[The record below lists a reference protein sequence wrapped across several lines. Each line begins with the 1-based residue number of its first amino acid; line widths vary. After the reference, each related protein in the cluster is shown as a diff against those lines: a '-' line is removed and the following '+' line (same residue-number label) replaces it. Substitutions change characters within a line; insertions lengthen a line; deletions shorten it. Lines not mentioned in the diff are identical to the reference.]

1 MIQTQLIKTPA
12 QVLSSD
18 SSASSAL
25 PIGGVEGGQL
35 PVDGKV
41 AFSDAMVRAQLMGKA
56 PASQAAMTPRVSDD
70 IPQTNGA
77 DAKSLASGELA
88 GEETQAAKASGD
100 EPGLPPDDFL
110 QQLQASL
117 RQDVSL
123 VHPAVP
129 PSLQGESAP
138 VDGNDLPPESQP
150 LVESRALSGPG
161 AEGKGVTAQPAPMPP
176 GGPVPGSA
184 GLTESAQAGLTQTEQ
199 AQTDPVQTGATA
211 HGPLQSSLAQGD
223 ATQSNLARDALAQT
237 GLAKAEPALAADGE
251 TTQTAMRGDVQGV
264 DKSAAA
270 EAGASKGGNAA
281 HADALVASDA
291 ELGSAAPDQVAEK
304 GTDKGTEKGTEKAAD
319 TGATR
324 AKTEGPSP
332 LSGAERAA
340 LLSKVIPSPEAAADK
355 GTGTTVQLE
364 APTAQ
369 AGAARSFGEG
379 LVKVGLDSQVAAQGD
394 APNAA
399 GNQPREASTRDGLT
413 GTTGDGKPGSAQDA
427 PESKPVQAAR
437 LEQNT
442 TKPEQNTFQ
451 AGSPSPAAT
460 PVSTP
465 EPTLAAP
472 QQILARQES
481 QGPQASLTALSAGI
495 QQMESAPVMVKV
507 AAEFKKSDMKGSLDD
522 VGKPGGVETKGA
534 GQTDAT
540 ASLQPAQT
548 GAGESKPAAELAAR
562 REPQSLPHL
571 KLATPEAPVQLH
583 QKVNLMLTDQL
594 QQAEIQLDPLGLG
607 KMKIQIQLDASS
619 QASVHFV
626 VQHGQTREMLEQAM
640 PRLRDMLAGQG
651 IQLGQTLV
659 QQQPQQQSQQQAQQ
673 QGQSAFGG
681 QGQQGGSFNGG
692 QSQEGEGT
700 ARSLSLLVESAN
712 DAGIDFYA

>member
-25 PIGGVEGGQL
+25 PIGGVEGDQL

-41 AFSDAMVRAQLMGKA
+41 AFSDAMVRAQLMGKT

-129 PSLQGESAP
+129 PLPQGESTP

-161 AEGKGVTAQPAPMPP
+161 TEGKGVTAKPAPMPP
-176 GGPVPGSA
+176 GGPVPGST
-184 GLTESAQAGLTQTEQ
+184 GLTGLAQTGLVQTEQ
-199 AQTDPVQTGATA
+199 VQTDPVQTGATA
-211 HGPLQSSLAQGD
+211 HGPLQSGLAQGD
-223 ATQSNLARDALAQT
+223 VTQSNLARDALAQT
-237 GLAKAEPALAADGE
+237 GLAKAEPAPAADGE

-281 HADALVASDA
+281 LADALVASDA
-291 ELGSAAPDQVAEK
+291 EPGSAAPDQVAEK
-304 GTDKGTEKGTEKAAD
+304 GTDKGTEKGTDKAAD

-355 GTGTTVQLE
+355 GTGTAVQLE

-379 LVKVGLDSQVAAQGD
+379 LVKVGLDSQVTAQGD
-394 APNAA
+394 ATNAA

-413 GTTGDGKPGSAQDA
+413 GTTGDGRPGSAQDA
-427 PESKPVQAAR
+427 PESKPVQAVR

-442 TKPEQNTFQ
+442 TKPEQNTAQ
-451 AGSPSPAAT
+451 TGSPSPAAA
-460 PVSTP
+460 PVNTP

-495 QQMESAPVMVKV
+495 QQMESAPAMVKV

-548 GAGESKPAAELAAR
+548 AAGESKPAAELAAR

-681 QGQQGGSFNGG
+681 QGQQGGGFNGG

>member
-56 PASQAAMTPRVSDD
+56 PASQAALAPRVSDD
-70 IPQTNGA
+70 NPQTNGA

-129 PSLQGESAP
+129 PSPQGESAP

-161 AEGKGVTAQPAPMPP
+161 AEGKGVTAKPAPMPP

-211 HGPLQSSLAQGD
+211 HGPLQSGLALGD
-223 ATQSNLARDALAQT
+223 VTQSNLARDALAQT
-237 GLAKAEPALAADGE
+237 GLAKAEPAPAADGE

-264 DKSAAA
+264 DKSATA

-281 HADALVASDA
+281 LADALVASDA
-291 ELGSAAPDQVAEK
+291 EPGSAAPDQVAEK

-413 GTTGDGKPGSAQDA
+413 GTTGDGRPGSAQDA
-427 PESKPVQAAR
+427 PESKPVQAVR

-442 TKPEQNTFQ
+442 TKPEQNTAQ
-451 AGSPSPAAT
+451 TGSPSPAAA

-495 QQMESAPVMVKV
+495 QQMESAPAMVKV

-540 ASLQPAQT
+540 ASLPPAQT
-548 GAGESKPAAELAAR
+548 AAGESKPAAELAAR

-681 QGQQGGSFNGG
+681 QGQQGGGFNGG

>member
-129 PSLQGESAP
+129 PSPQGESAP

-161 AEGKGVTAQPAPMPP
+161 AEGKGVTAKPAPMQP

-184 GLTESAQAGLTQTEQ
+184 GLTGLVQTEQ

-211 HGPLQSSLAQGD
+211 HGPLQSGLAQDD

-237 GLAKAEPALAADGE
+237 GLAKAEPAPALDGE

-281 HADALVASDA
+281 LADALVASDA
-291 ELGSAAPDQVAEK
+291 EPGSAAPDQVAEK
-304 GTDKGTEKGTEKAAD
+304 GTDKGTEKGTDKAAD

-442 TKPEQNTFQ
+442 TKQEQNTAQ
-451 AGSPSPAAT
+451 TGSPSPAAAS
-460 PVSTP
+460 VNTP

-495 QQMESAPVMVKV
+495 QQMESAPAMVKV

-548 GAGESKPAAELAAR
+548 AAGESKPAAELAAR

-681 QGQQGGSFNGG
+681 QGQQGGGFNGG
-692 QSQEGEGT
+692 QSQEGEGA

>member
-12 QVLSSD
+12 QVLASD

-25 PIGGVEGGQL
+25 PIGGVEGDQL

-41 AFSDAMVRAQLMGKA
+41 AFSDAMVRAQLMGKT
-56 PASQAAMTPRVSDD
+56 PASQAAMTPQVSDD

-184 GLTESAQAGLTQTEQ
+184 GLTGLGQTGLVQTEL

-211 HGPLQSSLAQGD
+211 HGPLQSGLALGD
-223 ATQSNLARDALAQT
+223 VTQSNLARDALAQT
-237 GLAKAEPALAADGE
+237 GLAKAEPALDGE
-251 TTQTAMRGDVQGV
+251 TTQAAMRGDVQGV

-270 EAGASKGGNAA
+270 ETGASKGGQGAR
-281 HADALVASDA
+281 ADALVASDA

-324 AKTEGPSP
+324 AKTEGASP

-355 GTGTTVQLE
+355 GTGTAVQLE

-442 TKPEQNTFQ
+442 TKPEQNTVQ

>member
-25 PIGGVEGGQL
+25 PIGGVEGDQL

-41 AFSDAMVRAQLMGKA
+41 AFSEAMVRAQLMGKT

-129 PSLQGESAP
+129 PLPQGESTP

-161 AEGKGVTAQPAPMPP
+161 AEGKGVTAKPAPMQP
-176 GGPVPGSA
+176 GGPVPGST
-184 GLTESAQAGLTQTEQ
+184 GLTGLGQTGLV
-199 AQTDPVQTGATA
+199 QTDLAQTGATA
-211 HGPLQSSLAQGD
+211 HGPLQSGLAQGD
-223 ATQSNLARDALAQT
+223 VTQSNLARDALAQT
-237 GLAKAEPALAADGE
+237 GLAKAELAPAADGE

-281 HADALVASDA
+281 LADALVASDA
-291 ELGSAAPDQVAEK
+291 ERGSAAPDQVAKK
-304 GTDKGTEKGTEKAAD
+304 GTDKGTEKGTDKAAD

-355 GTGTTVQLE
+355 GSGTAVQLE

-379 LVKVGLDSQVAAQGD
+379 LIKVGLDSQVTAQGD

-442 TKPEQNTFQ
+442 TKQEQNTAQ
-451 AGSPSPAAT
+451 TGSSSPAAA

-495 QQMESAPVMVKV
+495 QQMESAPAMVKV

-548 GAGESKPAAELAAR
+548 AAGESKPAAELAAR

-681 QGQQGGSFNGG
+681 QGQQGGGFNGG

>member
-18 SSASSAL
+18 SSAPSAL
-25 PIGGVEGGQL
+25 PIGGVEGDQL

-56 PASQAAMTPRVSDD
+56 PASQAAMTPQLSDD
-70 IPQTNGA
+70 NPQTNGA

-129 PSLQGESAP
+129 PSPQGESAP

-176 GGPVPGSA
+176 GGPVPGST
-184 GLTESAQAGLTQTEQ
+184 GLTGL
-199 AQTDPVQTGATA
+199 AQTGLVQTDLAQTGTTT
-211 HGPLQSSLAQGD
+211 HGPLQSGLALGG
-223 ATQSNLARDALAQT
+223 ATQSDLARGALAQT
-237 GLAKAEPALAADGE
+237 GLAKAEPAPAADGE

-281 HADALVASDA
+281 HADAPVASDA
-291 ELGSAAPDQVAEK
+291 EPGSAAPDQVAEK
-304 GTDKGTEKGTEKAAD
+304 GTDKGTEKGTDKAAD

-355 GTGTTVQLE
+355 GTGTAVQLE

-379 LVKVGLDSQVAAQGD
+379 LVKVGLDSQVTAQGD
-394 APNAA
+394 ATNAA

-413 GTTGDGKPGSAQDA
+413 GTTGDGRPGSAQDA
-427 PESKPVQAAR
+427 PESKPVQAVR

-442 TKPEQNTFQ
+442 TKPEQNTAQ
-451 AGSPSPAAT
+451 TGSSSPAAA

-495 QQMESAPVMVKV
+495 QQMESAPAMVKV

-548 GAGESKPAAELAAR
+548 AAGESKPAAELAAR

-681 QGQQGGSFNGG
+681 QGQQGGGFNGG

>member
-25 PIGGVEGGQL
+25 PIGGVEGDQL

-56 PASQAAMTPRVSDD
+56 PASQAAMTPQVSDD
-70 IPQTNGA
+70 NPQTNGA

-129 PSLQGESAP
+129 PSPQGESAP

-150 LVESRALSGPG
+150 LVESRVLSGPG

-211 HGPLQSSLAQGD
+211 HGPLQSGLAQGD
-223 ATQSNLARDALAQT
+223 ATQSDLARGALAQT
-237 GLAKAEPALAADGE
+237 GLAKAEPAPAADGE

-264 DKSAAA
+264 DKSATA

-281 HADALVASDA
+281 LADALVASDA

-304 GTDKGTEKGTEKAAD
+304 GTDKGTEKGTDKAAD

-442 TKPEQNTFQ
+442 TKQEQNTAQ
-451 AGSPSPAAT
+451 TGSSSPAAA

-495 QQMESAPVMVKV
+495 QQMESAPAMVKV

-548 GAGESKPAAELAAR
+548 AAGESKPAAELAAR

>member
-25 PIGGVEGGQL
+25 PIGGVEGDQL

-56 PASQAAMTPRVSDD
+56 PASQAAMTPQVSDD
-70 IPQTNGA
+70 NPQTNGA

-129 PSLQGESAP
+129 PSPQGESAP

-161 AEGKGVTAQPAPMPP
+161 AEGKGVTAKPAPMPP

-211 HGPLQSSLAQGD
+211 HGPLQSGLALGD
-223 ATQSNLARDALAQT
+223 VTQSNLARDALAQT
-237 GLAKAEPALAADGE
+237 GLAKAEPAPAADGE

-264 DKSAAA
+264 DKSATA

-281 HADALVASDA
+281 LADALVASDA
-291 ELGSAAPDQVAEK
+291 EHGSAAPDQVAEK
-304 GTDKGTEKGTEKAAD
+304 GTDKGTDKAAD

-355 GTGTTVQLE
+355 GTGTAVQLE

-379 LVKVGLDSQVAAQGD
+379 LVKVGLDSQVTAQGD

-427 PESKPVQAAR
+427 PESKPVQAVR

-442 TKPEQNTFQ
+442 TKPEQNTAQ
-451 AGSPSPAAT
+451 AGSPSPAAA

-495 QQMESAPVMVKV
+495 QQMESAPAMVKV

-548 GAGESKPAAELAAR
+548 AAGESKPAAELAAR

-681 QGQQGGSFNGG
+681 QGQQGGGFNGG

>member
-56 PASQAAMTPRVSDD
+56 SASQAALAPRVSDD
-70 IPQTNGA
+70 IPQTNDA

-129 PSLQGESAP
+129 PSPQGESAP

-161 AEGKGVTAQPAPMPP
+161 AEGKGVTAKPAPMPP
-176 GGPVPGSA
+176 GGPVPGST
-184 GLTESAQAGLTQTEQ
+184 GLTGLAQAGLTQTEQ

-211 HGPLQSSLAQGD
+211 HGPLQSGLAQGD

-237 GLAKAEPALAADGE
+237 GLAKAEPAPALDGE

-264 DKSAAA
+264 DKSAAG
-270 EAGASKGGNAA
+270 EAGASKGGQGAR
-281 HADALVASDA
+281 ADALVASDA
-291 ELGSAAPDQVAEK
+291 EPGSAAPDQVAEK
-304 GTDKGTEKGTEKAAD
+304 GTDKGTEKAAD

-442 TKPEQNTFQ
+442 TKQEQNTAQ
-451 AGSPSPAAT
+451 TGSPSPAAA

-472 QQILARQES
+472 QQLLARQES

-548 GAGESKPAAELAAR
+548 AAGESKPAAELAAR

-681 QGQQGGSFNGG
+681 QGQQGGGFNGG